1 MLALVEAMFRRYWA
15 YTILFLC
22 ASCGMKDP
30 DFGSGPITLSPGVQA
45 SFEEYKARDAP
56 IYFAVTESG
65 LGSFYLYCDGGFSCV
80 KSAARMQ
87 VLSQCRSRYPGEECK
102 IYAVRRSVVW
112 QDAPRTPQVNASSRL
127 IRECLQGNSPEI
139 RIDKCSQAIA
149 SPELREGQK
158 QGPFYVR
165 ARAYEQIGKV
175 PEAARDYQEVLRI
188 DPGHVAAT
196 ARLEQLISPA
206 TPPVASKPKNT

>member
-1 MLALVEAMFRRYWA
+1 MFRRYWVHA
-15 YTILFLC
+15 LLFLC
-22 ASCGMKDP
+22 ASCGLKDP
-30 DFGSGPITLSPGVQA
+30 DYGSGPITLSPQVQA
-45 SFEEYKARDAP
+45 SFDEYKARDAP

-87 VLSQCRSRYPGEECK
+87 VLNQCRSRYPGEECK

-112 QDAPRTPQVNASSRL
+112 QDAVRTPQLNVRSHL
-127 IRECLQGNSPEI
+127 IRECLDGDSPEI

-149 SPELREGQK
+149 SPELTERQK
-158 QGPFYVR
+158 RGPLYVR
-165 ARAYEQIGKV
+165 ARAYEQTGKV

-188 DPGHVAAT
+188 GPDHAASR

-206 TPPVASKPKNT
+206 APPVASPPKNT